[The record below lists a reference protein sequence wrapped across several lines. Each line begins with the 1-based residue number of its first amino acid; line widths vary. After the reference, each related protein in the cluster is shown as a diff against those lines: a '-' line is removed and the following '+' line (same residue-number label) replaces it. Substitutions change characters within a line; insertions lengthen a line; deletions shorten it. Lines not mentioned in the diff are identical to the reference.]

1 MTKQMSINGSITA
14 IVTGRSTP
22 RITLFEYFFV
32 FVLVIYAGHAIR
44 YVAST
49 QVLDNPVWAMI
60 PVILCGI
67 LALKWRIVFN
77 KQIYLLVLGFFI
89 YFFAVSVKFQEFRP
103 TYFINF
109 LLLFFTVYVAVKA
122 LNVNLFRIYESV
134 LYLLA
139 IIGLIFWGIQIV
151 LGGDT
156 LFNYLGMLPAIDT
169 WSYVSGGGYN
179 MVFYSVQPTTMS
191 VQYDFLPP
199 RNCGFAW
206 EPGGF
211 AVFLALALFINLFF
225 FNPDA
230 TSKTRFWVMTVAL
243 VSSQSTTGYIIFM
256 VILLFYYYN
265 KKQKLIILLWPAV
278 IALIALAFS
287 LPFMSDK
294 IVSLI
299 REAEMIDIMVEG
311 SIGRES
317 SIAPQ
322 RFASFMI
329 ALRDFLANPVLG
341 LGGNAEASW
350 TSKIGANVSTITG
363 LGNLL
368 AQHGLVGL
376 IFFALASYQSSSYYA
391 HNFNFKGNIL
401 FFIIILFISISY
413 GIILLPLL
421 MSLWMFGLFNPL
433 GVHQSDIRIQGL
445 TLKGKPQI
453 S

>member
-1 MTKQMSINGSITA
+1 MNINGPITA
-14 IVTGRSTP
+14 AIPGR
-22 RITLFEYFFV
+22 RIRRINFIEYFFV
-32 FVLVIYAGHAIR
+32 FVLVIYAAHAIR
-44 YVAST
+44 HVSST
-49 QVLDNPVWAMI
+49 QILENPVWTMV
-60 PVILCGI
+60 PVILSGI
-67 LALKWRIVFN
+67 LALKWKIVFN
-77 KQIYLLVLGFFI
+77 RQIYLFVLGFFI
-89 YFFAVSVKFQEFRP
+89 YYFAVSVKFEEFRP
-103 TYFINF
+103 TYFVSY

-151 LGGDT
+151 LGGDA
-156 LFNYLGMLPAIDT
+156 LFNYFGMLPSIES

-179 MVFYSVQPTTMS
+179 GIFYSVQPTSMS
-191 VQYDFLPP
+191 VQFDFLPP

-211 AVFLALALFINLFF
+211 AVFLALAIFINLFF
-225 FNPDA
+225 FSPDA
-230 TSKTRFWVMTVAL
+230 TSKTRFWVMTAAL
-243 VSSQSTTGYIIFM
+243 VSSQSTTGYVIFI

-278 IALIALAFS
+278 LVLIALAFS

-311 SIGRES
+311 SIGRET

-350 TSKIGANVSTITG
+350 TSKIGANVSTISG
-363 LGNLL
+363 IGNLL

-376 IFFALASYQSSSYYA
+376 SFFLISSYMTSSFFSRA
-391 HNFNFKGNIL
+391 FNFKGKFL
-401 FFIIILFISISY
+401 FLVIMVLISISY
-413 GIILLPLL
+413 GIILLPMI
-421 MSLWMFGLFNPL
+421 MSLWMFKIFTPNEI
-433 GVHQSDIRIQGL
+433 QDRDIRINGL
-445 TLKGKPQI
+445 SIKG